1 MTKSIAIIPARG
13 GSKRIPRKNIRDFL
27 GKPIIAYSIEA
38 ALTSTCFDEV
48 MVSTDDPEVAA
59 IAAGY
64 GADVPFMRSADNSND
79 HATTAAV
86 IEEVL
91 QWYRQ
96 NQNKEFQFFCCIYA
110 TAPFVTARILTEASR
125 ILADSGATS
134 VIPVTAFSYPVCRSL
149 IIENGKLQFKWPEY
163 SVARSQDLQPAYHD
177 TGQFY
182 FTKTKAFFMEKTLFT
197 KAAVPI
203 IVNEAAVQ
211 DIDNEDDWKIAEI
224 KYRLLLGEGIIK

>member
-1 MTKSIAIIPARG
+1 MAKSIAIIPARG

-48 MVSTDDPEVAA
+48 MVSTDDPG
-59 IAAGY
+59 IAAVATEY
-64 GADVPFMRSADNSND
+64 GAHVPFMRSADNSND

-96 NQNKEFQFFCCIYA
+96 NQNKEFEFFCCIYA
-110 TAPFVTARILTEASR
+110 TAPFVTAKILNDASR
-125 ILADSGATS
+125 ILVESNATS
-134 VIPVTAFSYPVCRSL
+134 VIPVTAFSYSVYRSL

-163 SVARSQDLQPAYHD
+163 SVTRSQDLQPVYHD

-182 FTKTKAFFMEKTLFT
+182 FVRTKDFFMEKTLFT
-197 KAAVPI
+197 KAAAPI
-203 IVNEAAVQ
+203 IVNEVAVQ

-224 KYRLLLGEGIIK
+224 KYRLLSGEAYN

>member
-1 MTKSIAIIPARG
+1 MAKSIAIIPARG

-38 ALTSTCFDEV
+38 ALTSACFDEV
-48 MVSTDDPEVAA
+48 MVSTDDPG
-59 IAAGY
+59 IAAVATEY
-64 GADVPFMRSADNSND
+64 GAHVPFMRSADNSND

-96 NQNKEFQFFCCIYA
+96 NQNKEFELFCCIYA
-110 TAPFVTARILTEASR
+110 TAPFITARILNDASG
-125 ILADSGATS
+125 ILVESDATS
-134 VIPVTAFSYPVCRSL
+134 VIPVTAFSYPVYRSL

-163 SVARSQDLQPAYHD
+163 SVTRSQDLQPVYHD
-177 TGQFY
+177 SGQFY
-182 FTKTKAFFMEKTLFT
+182 FARTKDFFIEKTLFT
-197 KAAVPI
+197 KAAAPI
-203 IVNEAAVQ
+203 IVNEIAVQ

-224 KYRLLLGEGIIK
+224 KYRLLSGGAYN